1 MNSHMFIIPLIAMSV
16 SGVANT
22 VSAMNGHDSLPN
34 LNIEAGCKD
43 VAKNGLNKTTDFP
56 GCLRDERKA
65 RDSLRKE
72 WASYSAEM
80 HTQCL
85 HLVTPPALPSYV
97 TLQQCL
103 VMARDAQKLIK
114 SDGATEIGKTLQ
126 VPTGE

>member
-16 SGVANT
+16 VGVADT
-22 VSAMNGHDSLPN
+22 VRAMNHDSLPS

-56 GCLRDERKA
+56 GCLKDERKA
-65 RDSLRKE
+65 RDLLHKE
-72 WASYSAEM
+72 WASYSGDM
-80 HTQCL
+80 HIQCL
-85 HLVTPPALPSYV
+85 HLVTPAALPSYV

-114 SDGATEIGKTLQ
+114 SDGATEISKTLQ
-126 VPTGE
+126 VPSGE